1 MADTA
6 AEYARL
12 PAFAFLLGGTRS
24 PDYLDVAL
32 GELAAVLPHAKRFT
46 LPGLTHD
53 GPEDDGHPLVVAQV
67 LRDFFTAPCVGP
79 L

>member
-24 PDYLDVAL
+24 PDYVDVAL

-46 LPGLTHD
+46 LR
-53 GPEDDGHPLVVAQV
+53 A
-67 LRDFFTAPCVGP
+67 
-79 L
+79 